1 MNAWNDRLNKLTGK
15 TRFVVSR
22 ILIHLKGP
30 EVPTLLG
37 VMNRAA
43 QEAIDNDG
51 DLYVLGKSLAEICQ
65 DLLQRESSWM
75 SASNEGEVL
84 WSEEEASEYLN
95 ELFTDSTSRYL
106 SDVGEDSS
114 DGNSSDDAALK
125 IPMTSNLVVMI
136 TIACEGEVPQLEADL
151 ADISALKSALS
162 QLCSLQAQDRFR
174 AIQLNFSPDQ
184 IGYVLTDD
192 HVLQQFPELI
202 PL

>member
-15 TRFVVSR
+15 PRFVVSR

-43 QEAIDNDG
+43 QDAIDNDG
-51 DLYVLGKSLAEICQ
+51 DLYVLGRSLTEICEN
-65 DLLQRESSWM
+65 LLQRESSWL
-75 SASNEGEVL
+75 SACNEGEVL

-106 SDVGEDSS
+106 SDVGEESNSPDDS
-114 DGNSSDDAALK
+114 ALK

-151 ADISALKSALS
+151 ADISALKNALS
-162 QLCSLQAQDRFR
+162 QLCALQSQDRFR

>member
-22 ILIHLKGP
+22 IFIHLKGP
-30 EVPTLLG
+30 EVPPLLG
-37 VMNRAA
+37 VLNRAA
-43 QEAIDNDG
+43 QNAIDNDG
-51 DLYVLGKSLAEICQ
+51 DLYVLGQSLTEVCEN
-65 DLLQRESSWM
+65 LLQRESSWM
-75 SASNEGEVL
+75 SASNEGEAV

-106 SDVGEDSS
+106 SEVGEGTD
-114 DGNSSDDAALK
+114 DDAESLK
-125 IPMTSNLVVMI
+125 IPMTSNLVIMI
-136 TIACEGEVPQLEADL
+136 TIACEGEVPQLESDL
-151 ADISALKSALS
+151 AETSALRAALR
-162 QLCSLQAQDRFR
+162 QLITLQTQSRFR

-192 HVLQQFPELI
+192 HLMQQFPELI

>member
-1 MNAWNDRLNKLTGK
+1 MNDWNDRLNKLTGK

-43 QEAIDNDG
+43 QDAIDNNG
-51 DLYVLGKSLAEICQ
+51 DLYVLGQSLVEICEN
-65 DLLQRESSWM
+65 LLQRESSWLA
-75 SASNEGEVL
+75 ASNEGEVL

-106 SDVGEDSS
+106 SDAGEERDSL
-114 DGNSSDDAALK
+114 DDSEALK

-136 TIACEGEVPQLEADL
+136 TIACEGDVPKLEADL
-151 ADISALKSALS
+151 ADISALKQALS
-162 QLCSLQAQDRFR
+162 QLCTLQSQDRFR

>member
-43 QEAIDNDG
+43 QDAIDNDG
-51 DLYVLGKSLAEICQ
+51 DLYVLGRSLTEICEN
-65 DLLQRESSWM
+65 LLQRESSWL
-75 SASNEGEVL
+75 SACNEGEVL

-106 SDVGEDSS
+106 SDVGEETDSP
-114 DGNSSDDAALK
+114 DDSALK

-136 TIACEGEVPQLEADL
+136 TIACEGEVPQLEDDL
-151 ADISALKSALS
+151 ADISALKKALS
-162 QLCSLQAQDRFR
+162 QLCTLQSQDRFR

>member
-43 QEAIDNDG
+43 QDAIDNDG
-51 DLYVLGKSLAEICQ
+51 DLYVLGQSLTEICEN
-65 DLLQRESSWM
+65 LLQRESSWL
-75 SASNEGEVL
+75 SACNEGEVL

-106 SDVGEDSS
+106 SDVGEETDSP
-114 DGNSSDDAALK
+114 DDSALK

-136 TIACEGEVPQLEADL
+136 TIACEGEVPPLEADL
-151 ADISALKSALS
+151 ADISALKKALS
-162 QLCSLQAQDRFR
+162 QLCTLQSQDRFR

>member
-30 EVPTLLG
+30 DVPTLLG

-43 QEAIDNDG
+43 QDAIDNDG
-51 DLYVLGKSLAEICQ
+51 DLYVLGQSLVEICEN
-65 DLLQRESSWM
+65 LLQRESSWM

-106 SDVGEDSS
+106 SDVGEETDAP
-114 DGNSSDDAALK
+114 DDAALK

-151 ADISALKSALS
+151 ADISALKQALS
-162 QLCSLQAQDRFR
+162 QLCTLQSQDRFR

>member
-43 QEAIDNDG
+43 QDAIDNDG
-51 DLYVLGKSLAEICQ
+51 DLYVLGRSLTEICEN
-65 DLLQRESSWM
+65 LLQRESSWL
-75 SASNEGEVL
+75 SACNEGEVL

-106 SDVGEDSS
+106 SDVGEETDSP
-114 DGNSSDDAALK
+114 DDAALK

-136 TIACEGEVPQLEADL
+136 TIACEGEVPQLEDDL
-151 ADISALKSALS
+151 ADISALKKALS
-162 QLCSLQAQDRFR
+162 QLCTLQSQDRFR

>member
-43 QEAIDNDG
+43 QDAIDNDG
-51 DLYVLGKSLAEICQ
+51 DLYVLGRSLTEICEN
-65 DLLQRESSWM
+65 LLQRESSWL
-75 SASNEGEVL
+75 SACNEGEVL

-106 SDVGEDSS
+106 SDVGEEADSP
-114 DGNSSDDAALK
+114 DDAALK

-136 TIACEGEVPQLEADL
+136 TIACEGEVPQLEDDL
-151 ADISALKSALS
+151 ADISALKKALS
-162 QLCSLQAQDRFR
+162 QLCTLQSQDRFR

>member
-22 ILIHLKGP
+22 IFIHLKGP
-30 EVPTLLG
+30 EVPPLLG
-37 VMNRAA
+37 VLNRTA
-43 QEAIDNDG
+43 QNAIDNDG
-51 DLYVLGKSLAEICQ
+51 DLYILGQSLTEVCEN
-65 DLLQRESSWM
+65 LLQRESSWM
-75 SASNEGEVL
+75 SASNEGEAV

-106 SDVGEDSS
+106 SEVGEGTD
-114 DGNSSDDAALK
+114 DDAEALK
-125 IPMTSNLVVMI
+125 IPMTSNLVIMM
-136 TIACEGEVPQLEADL
+136 TIACEGEVPQLETDL
-151 ADISALKSALS
+151 AETSALRSALR
-162 QLCSLQAQDRFR
+162 QLITLQTQSRFR

-192 HVLQQFPELI
+192 HLMQQFPELI

>member
-106 SDVGEDSS
+106 SDIGDDSP

-125 IPMTSNLVVMI
+125 IPMTSNLVVII

-162 QLCSLQAQDRFR
+162 QLCALQTQDRFR

>member
-15 TRFVVSR
+15 TRFIVSR

-43 QEAIDNDG
+43 QNAIDSDG
-51 DLYVLGKSLAEICQ
+51 DLYVLGQSLVEICES
-65 DLLQRESSWM
+65 LLQRESSWIA
-75 SASNEGEVL
+75 ASNEGEVL

-106 SDVGEDSS
+106 SDAGDERDFPGDSE
-114 DGNSSDDAALK
+114 ALK
-125 IPMTSNLVVMI
+125 IPITSNLVVMI
-136 TIACEGEVPQLEADL
+136 SIACEGEVPQLEADL
-151 ADISALKSALS
+151 ADISALKQALS
-162 QLCSLQAQDRFR
+162 QLCTLQSQDRFR
-174 AIQLNFSPDQ
+174 SIQLNFSPDQ

>member
-43 QEAIDNDG
+43 QDAIDNDG
-51 DLYVLGKSLAEICQ
+51 DLYVLGRSLTEICEN
-65 DLLQRESSWM
+65 LLQRESSWL
-75 SASNEGEVL
+75 SACNEGEVL

-106 SDVGEDSS
+106 SDVGEETDPPDDS
-114 DGNSSDDAALK
+114 ALK

-136 TIACEGEVPQLEADL
+136 TIACQGEVPQLEDDL
-151 ADISALKSALS
+151 ADISALKKALS
-162 QLCSLQAQDRFR
+162 QLCTLQSQDRFR

>member
-1 MNAWNDRLNKLTGK
+1 MNTWNDRLNKLTGK
-15 TRFVVSR
+15 TRFIVSR

-30 EVPTLLG
+30 DVPTLLG

-43 QEAIDNDG
+43 QNAIDSDG
-51 DLYVLGKSLAEICQ
+51 DLYVLGQSLVEICEN
-65 DLLQRESSWM
+65 LLQRESSWLA
-75 SASNEGEVL
+75 ASNEGEVL

-106 SDVGEDSS
+106 SDVGEETDALGDSE
-114 DGNSSDDAALK
+114 ALK

-136 TIACEGEVPQLEADL
+136 TIACEGEIPQLEADL
-151 ADISALKSALS
+151 ADISALKQALS
-162 QLCSLQAQDRFR
+162 QLCALPSQDRLR

>member
-30 EVPTLLG
+30 DVPTLLG

-43 QEAIDNDG
+43 QDAIDNDG
-51 DLYVLGKSLAEICQ
+51 DLYVLGQSLVEICEN
-65 DLLQRESSWM
+65 LLQRESSWLA
-75 SASNEGEVL
+75 ASNEGEVL

-106 SDVGEDSS
+106 SDVGEETDAP
-114 DGNSSDDAALK
+114 DNAALK

-136 TIACEGEVPQLEADL
+136 TIACEGEVRQLEADL
-151 ADISALKSALS
+151 ADISALKQALS
-162 QLCSLQAQDRFR
+162 QLCTLQSQDRFR

>member
-1 MNAWNDRLNKLTGK
+1 MNTWNDRLNKLTGK
-15 TRFVVSR
+15 TRFIVSR

-37 VMNRAA
+37 VLNRAA
-43 QEAIDNDG
+43 QNAIDNDG
-51 DLYVLGKSLAEICQ
+51 DLYILGQSLVEICEN
-65 DLLQRESSWM
+65 LLQRESSWM
-75 SASNEGEVL
+75 AASNEGEVL

-106 SDVGEDSS
+106 SDAGEARDSP
-114 DGNSSDDAALK
+114 GDAEALK

-151 ADISALKSALS
+151 ADISALKQALS
-162 QLCSLQAQDRFR
+162 RLCTLQSQDRFR

>member
-30 EVPTLLG
+30 DVPTLLG

-43 QEAIDNDG
+43 QNAIDSDG
-51 DLYVLGKSLAEICQ
+51 DLYVLGQSLVEICEN
-65 DLLQRESSWM
+65 LLQRESSWM
-75 SASNEGEVL
+75 AASNEGEVL

-106 SDVGEDSS
+106 SDVGEEADAP
-114 DGNSSDDAALK
+114 DDAALK

-151 ADISALKSALS
+151 ADISALKQALS
-162 QLCSLQAQDRFR
+162 QLCTLQSQDRFR

>member
-43 QEAIDNDG
+43 QDAIDNNG
-51 DLYVLGKSLAEICQ
+51 DLYVLGQSLVEICEN
-65 DLLQRESSWM
+65 LLQRESSWLA
-75 SASNEGEVL
+75 ASNEGEVL

-106 SDVGEDSS
+106 SDAGEERDSL
-114 DGNSSDDAALK
+114 DDSEALK

-136 TIACEGEVPQLEADL
+136 TIACEGDVPKLEADL
-151 ADISALKSALS
+151 ADISALKQALS
-162 QLCSLQAQDRFR
+162 QLCTLQSKDRFR

>member
-43 QEAIDNDG
+43 QDAIDNDG
-51 DLYVLGKSLAEICQ
+51 DLYVLGRSLTEICEN
-65 DLLQRESSWM
+65 LLQRESSWL
-75 SASNEGEVL
+75 SACNEGEVL

-106 SDVGEDSS
+106 SDVGEETDPPDDS
-114 DGNSSDDAALK
+114 ALK

-136 TIACEGEVPQLEADL
+136 TIACEGEVPQLEDDL
-151 ADISALKSALS
+151 ADVSALKKALS
-162 QLCSLQAQDRFR
+162 QLCTLQSQDRFR

>member
-1 MNAWNDRLNKLTGK
+1 MNAWNDRFNKLTGK

-22 ILIHLKGP
+22 IFIHLKGP

-37 VMNRAA
+37 VLNRAA
-43 QEAIDNDG
+43 QDAIDNDG
-51 DLYVLGKSLAEICQ
+51 DLYILGQSLTEICEN
-65 DLLQRESSWM
+65 LLQRESSWM
-75 SASNEGEVL
+75 SASNEGDAV

-106 SDVGEDSS
+106 SEVEGGTDS
-114 DGNSSDDAALK
+114 DAEALK
-125 IPMTSNLVVMI
+125 IPMTTNLVIML
-136 TIACEGEVPQLEADL
+136 TIACEGEVPQLETDL
-151 ADISALKSALS
+151 ADVSALRQALK
-162 QLCSLQAQDRFR
+162 QLIALQTQNRFR

-192 HVLQQFPELI
+192 HLMQQFPELI

>member
-43 QEAIDNDG
+43 QEAIENDG

-106 SDVGEDSS
+106 SDIGDDSP

-125 IPMTSNLVVMI
+125 IPMTSNLVVII

-162 QLCSLQAQDRFR
+162 QLCALQTQDRFR